1 MGKMLE
7 QWSVA
12 LQQGYETA
20 DAWLRQWVGLSLHTY
35 GDELV
40 LLTTLV
46 LILLCQSWLGRTRLA
61 GKAIFF
67 FALLG
72 FATLLG
78 GHRLASQVPAEDKPC
93 DPSFAA
99 QQMAEAAS
107 QNANQTLKLAEKIL
121 AEWK

>member
-12 LQQGYETA
+12 LQQGYAAA
-20 DAWLRQWVGLSLHTY
+20 DAWLSQWVGLSLHTY

-40 LLTTLV
+40 LLATLV

-61 GKAIFF
+61 GKAIFL

-72 FATLLG
+72 FAALFG
-78 GHRLASQVPAEDKPC
+78 GHRLTSQVPAEDTAS
-93 DPSFAA
+93 DPALVA
-99 QQMAEAAS
+99 QQMAGTAS